1 MGLSLVRGRI
11 KLFGGFEEGMIED
24 VERKRKTSLHLI
36 ISTYVLSGNELGDKF
51 EAIVTNYYSNL
62 TSPLAY
68 FILHRNFSNNDIK
81 GNGG

>member
-11 KLFGGFEEGMIED
+11 KLFGSFEEGMIED

-51 EAIVTNYYSNL
+51 EAIVTNTIP
-62 TSPLAY
+62 TSH
-68 FILHRNFSNNDIK
+68 LH
-81 GNGG
+81 

>member
-1 MGLSLVRGRI
+1 MGLSLVRRI
-11 KLFGGFEEGMIED
+11 KLFGVFEEGMIED

>member
-1 MGLSLVRGRI
+1 
-11 KLFGGFEEGMIED
+11 MIED